1 VGAGRS
7 DCGPVP
13 VGGIARR
20 ILFAWYFNDVNLLL
34 SSYITGDSRIMF
46 RRDIRERVR
55 TIAPFLRLDHD
66 PYLVISDGRLFW
78 MQDTYTTSDYFPYAQ
93 PARCG
98 FASGSLCA
106 SSGHSLSTT
115 ARISSEITV
124 TFSISSMYL
133 CNRRKSAGVMILPST
148 TRGE

>member
-1 VGAGRS
+1 VITLKTNGTGNIRPDELARNEA
-7 DCGPVP
+7 DVKAVLEW
-13 VGGIARR
+13 VGGPPTKGLACR
-20 ILFAWYFNDVNLLL
+20 AGLLL
-34 SSYITGDSRIMF
+34 CSSTPLTACHQPSRPPPANITPMPSR
-46 RRDIRERVR
+46 
-55 TIAPFLRLDHD
+55 A
-66 PYLVISDGRLFW
+66 G
-78 MQDTYTTSDYFPYAQ
+78 Q
-93 PARCG
+93 RCG